1 MGRLVKNFG
10 IQTGSTAVQLPSGPT
25 ATRPSS
31 ATNGQIRY
39 NTTTS
44 KFEYYENGSYY
55 NLAHTGNV
63 TIATDGFTGN
73 GATVFGPMASTV
85 SDANSVLVFVGGV
98 HQNPSTAFTVNGSSY
113 ITFTGNTPGVG
124 TSIVIY
130 HGFDSTSAS

>member
-1 MGRLVKNFG
+1 MGRLIKNTQ
-10 IQTGSTAVQLPSGPT
+10 ITAGSHSIQLPSGPT
-25 ATRPSS
+25 ATRPST
-31 ATNGQIRY
+31 AVNGQIRY

-63 TIATDGFTGN
+63 AITTDGFTGN
-73 GATVFGPMASTV
+73 GGTVFGPMVSTV
-85 SDANSVLVFVGGV
+85 SDAKSVLVFVGGV
-98 HQNPSTAFTVNGSSY
+98 HQNPATAFTVNGSSY

>member
-1 MGRLVKNFG
+1 MGRLVKN
-10 IQTGSTAVQLPSGPT
+10 TKLVAGSYAVEIPSGPT
-25 ATRPSS
+25 AARPQVAS
-31 ATNGQIRY
+31 NGQIRY

-63 TIATDGFTGN
+63 TIGNSSFTGN
-73 GATVFGPMASTV
+73 GGTVFGPMTSTV

-98 HQNPSTAFTVNGSSY
+98 HQNPATAFTVNGSSY

-124 TSIVIY
+124 TSIVVY
-130 HGFDSTSAS
+130 HGFDSTNAS